1 MKIKDDMAKGFLFNG
16 KEYRAHARKRA
27 KTDADES
34 SPYINLELELQN
46 HEEDLEP
53 IVSGWCS

>member
-1 MKIKDDMAKGFLFNG
+1 MKIKDDMAEGFLFNG
-16 KEYRAHARKRA
+16 KEYRAHARKRTKA
-27 KTDADES
+27 DADES

-53 IVSGWCS
+53 IVSG